1 MTNNDV
7 MRRLRYIFDL
17 DDAAMIALF
26 SLAGFSVMR
35 SQVSDWL
42 KKDDDPAFA
51 KCRDKELAL
60 FLNGLIID
68 FRGKK
73 DGPQPA
79 PESQLTNNVILN
91 KLKIALSLKAD
102 DMLEILKLA
111 DTTISKHELSALF
124 RKPGHK
130 HFRECKDQIL
140 RNFLQGLQ
148 RKYRPSTEDEKPSP
162 WANSC

>member
-7 MRRLRYIFDL
+7 IRRLRYIFDL
-17 DDAAMIALF
+17 DDTAMMALF
-26 SLAGFSVMR
+26 GLADLAVTR

-42 KKDDDPAFA
+42 KKDDDPAFV
-51 KCRDKELAL
+51 KCRDKELAQ

-68 FRGKK
+68 LRGKK
-73 DGPQPA
+73 DGPQPV
-79 PESQLTNNVILN
+79 PESRLTNNIILN

-102 DMLEILKLA
+102 DMLDVLAMA
-111 DTTISKHELSALF
+111 DTVISKHELSALF

-140 RNFLQGLQ
+140 RNFLTGLQ
-148 RKYRPSTEDEKPSP
+148 HKYRPLVDGEKPSP
-162 WANSC
+162 WANSP

>member
-26 SLAGFSVMR
+26 GLANFSVTR

-42 KKDDDPAFA
+42 KKDDDPAFV

-60 FLNGLIID
+60 FLNGLIVD
-68 FRGKK
+68 LRGKK

-79 PESQLTNNVILN
+79 PESRLTNNIILN
-91 KLKIALSLKAD
+91 KLKIALSLQAD
-102 DMLEILKLA
+102 DMLEVLNLA
-111 DTTISKHELSALF
+111 GTVISKHELSALF

-130 HFRECKDQIL
+130 HFRECKDQML
-140 RNFLQGLQ
+140 RNFLKGLQ
-148 RKYRPSTEDEKPSP
+148 RKHRPSPEGETPSP
-162 WANSC
+162 WAHHS